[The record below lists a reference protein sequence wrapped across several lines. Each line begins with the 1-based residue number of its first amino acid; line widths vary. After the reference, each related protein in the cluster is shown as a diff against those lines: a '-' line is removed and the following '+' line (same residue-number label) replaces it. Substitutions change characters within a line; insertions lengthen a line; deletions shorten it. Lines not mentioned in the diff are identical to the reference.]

1 MDHLNSL
8 HFHSNLATT
17 EKRISKLSSALVDV
31 EEEVSVLRDRLNKF
45 TKEAAQIEINLKRA
59 NDTIASAESLVSKL
73 DDEFHRWTKQ
83 VYLNLYINIFFMF
96 LSIQCTFYF

>member
-1 MDHLNSL
+1 M
-8 HFHSNLATT
+8 
-17 EKRISKLSSALVDV
+17 

-83 VYLNLYINIFFMF
+83 V
-96 LSIQCTFYF
+96 